1 MATRD
6 YKNAG
11 RSRPPSSSRQP
22 ARPSGKGGGGIGA
35 GILIGLIIGVGVAVA
50 IAFYLNRASS
60 PFSDKVKP
68 REPAAQATRPAAP
81 ETLEPGTTQRT
92 APDVSS
98 TTPPAPAE
106 GPVSLPPPDTPRHA
120 STAPAKPAAPEKPD
134 YDFYQ
139 ILAGKSEA
147 LSVDKPAASDKAKA
161 GKKVFFQ
168 LGAFASETEADNL
181 KARLALTGIEASISS
196 INVPDKGLLHRVRVG
211 PYSKPED
218 IDRVKALLKNE
229 GLAPVLVRADG

>member
-11 RSRPPSSSRQP
+11 RSRNSSPSRQP

-60 PFSDKVKP
+60 PFADKVKP
-68 REPAAQATRPAAP
+68 REQVAQAPRPTP
-81 ETLEPGTTQRT
+81 ETLEPGTTQRS
-92 APDVSS
+92 APDVSVAAP
-98 TTPPAPAE
+98 TAPAE
-106 GPVSLPPPDTPRHA
+106 GPVSLPPPDTPRHG
-120 STAPAKPAAPEKPD
+120 STPAAKPAEPEKPD

-147 LSVDKPAASDKAKA
+147 LNVDKPAASDKSKA
-161 GKKVFFQ
+161 GKKMFFQ

-229 GLAPVLVRADG
+229 GLSPVMVRADG